1 MKKIKTKEKI
11 SVALSIEIREYLKSN
26 IENTSKYIEYLI
38 YEDLIK
44 NNAIEKKEYYS
55 YEKNM

>member
-26 IENTSKYIEYLI
+26 IENCSKYIEYLI
-38 YEDLIK
+38 YDDLIK

>member
-11 SVALSIEIREYLKSN
+11 SVALSTEIREYLKSN